1 MKGVLSLDHMVW
13 GLGWRCVAGTDLGPV
28 ARSLVSANRWLRG
41 IKMYRFPWYLTL
53 VSTNHAS
60 SNPGLEDTR
69 ILLALCFYRQCLII
83 DYYVLFSAYL
93 GKMSTQPHFMH
104 KCSTLFMFTVCVKMH
119 KIATTHAQQ
128 TYVAV
133 QKSYPDLCSDITTW
147 QSLLF
152 QIYFNLRVMYWYF
165 VSLVNSMVF

>member
-1 MKGVLSLDHMVW
+1 MEPSEVSMKGVLSLDHMVW
-13 GLGWRCVAGTDLGPV
+13 GLGWRCVARTDLG
-28 ARSLVSANRWLRG
+28 
-41 IKMYRFPWYLTL
+41 
-53 VSTNHAS
+53 
-60 SNPGLEDTR
+60 DTR
-69 ILLALCFYRQCLII
+69 ILLALCFYRQCSII

-119 KIATTHAQQ
+119 KIATCTTNVCGRA
-128 TYVAV
+128 
-133 QKSYPDLCSDITTW
+133 KSYADLCSDITTW

>member
-13 GLGWRCVAGTDLGPV
+13 GLGWRCVAGTDLG
-28 ARSLVSANRWLRG
+28 
-41 IKMYRFPWYLTL
+41 
-53 VSTNHAS
+53 
-60 SNPGLEDTR
+60 DTR
-69 ILLALCFYRQCLII
+69 ILLALCFYRQCSII

-133 QKSYPDLCSDITTW
+133 QKSYPDLCSDITT
-147 QSLLF
+147 
-152 QIYFNLRVMYWYF
+152 
-165 VSLVNSMVF
+165 